1 MPRRRPHAGRAT
13 VPQFCRIAGLF
24 DPAFLRHRNPTLE
37 KDRMTQPL
45 DGVRIIDLSSVV
57 MGPFATQLLGDL
69 GADVVK
75 VEPPDGDILRHIAP
89 MKHPAMGHI
98 YLHHNRNK
106 RSIVLDLKK
115 PEGLEAL
122 QKLLKT
128 ADVLFYNVRPQAMK
142 RLKLS
147 YEDVTA
153 INPQI
158 IYVGAYGFS
167 QRGPYAAQ
175 PAYDDLIQG
184 MSAMPALFHEAG
196 ASSPR
201 YAPLAIAD
209 RITGLAAVNAVT
221 TALFAR
227 SRTGKGQSVEVP
239 MFETVTQMVLA
250 DHMGGF
256 TFDPPEG
263 GYGYARMLAEHRA
276 PYRTKDG
283 YMCVLIYNDK
293 HWRAFLALVGRPEM
307 FEQDPR
313 FGSHEARSRNIAE
326 VYAFAAEHLS
336 QRTNAEWEK
345 LLREADIPSAP
356 MKTVGDVLNDP
367 HLAATGF
374 FKESE
379 HPSEGRLREMMLASH
394 WSDADPMPHR
404 PAPRLGEHSAE
415 ILREAG
421 YNDADIRKM
430 AAAGATKLG

>member
-1 MPRRRPHAGRAT
+1 
-13 VPQFCRIAGLF
+13 
-24 DPAFLRHRNPTLE
+24 
-37 KDRMTQPL
+37 MTQPL
-45 DGVRIIDLSSVV
+45 DSVRIIDLTTVV

-69 GADVVK
+69 GADIIK

-89 MKHPAMGHI
+89 MRHPGMGHI
-98 YLHHNRNK
+98 FLHHNRNK

-115 PEGLEAL
+115 PDGHAAL
-122 QKLLKT
+122 LRLVKT
-128 ADVLFYNVRPQAMK
+128 ADVLIYNVRPQAMQ
-142 RLKLS
+142 RLKLT
-147 YEDVTA
+147 YEEVA
-153 INPQI
+153 AANPQI

-227 SRTGKGQSVEVP
+227 SRTGKGQAVEVP

-250 DHMGGF
+250 DHLGGY
-256 TFDPPEG
+256 TFEPPEG
-263 GYGYARMLAEHRA
+263 RHGYARMLAEHRA
-276 PYRTKDG
+276 PYPTKDG
-283 YMCVLIYNDK
+283 YICVLIYNDK
-293 HWRAFLALVGRPEM
+293 HWRAFFKLIGREEM
-307 FEQDPR
+307 FATDPR

-326 VYAFAAEHLS
+326 VYAFAAGQLKA
-336 QRTNAEWEK
+336 RTTAEWEK
-345 LLREADIPSAP
+345 LLRVADIPAAP
-356 MKTVGDVLNDP
+356 MKTVDDLINDP

-374 FKESE
+374 FMETD
-379 HPSEGRLREMMLASH
+379 HPTEGRLREMSQASH
-394 WSDADPMPHR
+394 WSAADAMPHR
-404 PAPRLGEHSAE
+404 PAPNLGEHSTE

-421 YNDADIRKM
+421 YDDAEITRLAKT
-430 AAAGATKLG
+430 GVTRLG

>member
-1 MPRRRPHAGRAT
+1 
-13 VPQFCRIAGLF
+13 VPQ
-24 DPAFLRHRNPTLE
+24 PLE
-37 KDRMTQPL
+37 N
-45 DGVRIIDLSSVV
+45 VRIIDLSTVV

-75 VEPPDGDILRHIAP
+75 VEAPDGDILRHIAP
-89 MKHPAMGHI
+89 MKNPAMGHI
-98 YLHHNRNK
+98 FLHHNRNK

-122 QKLLKT
+122 HRLLKT

-147 YEDVTA
+147 YEDVVKVK
-153 INPQI
+153 PDI
-158 IYVGAYGFS
+158 IYVGAYGFG

-184 MSAMPALFHEAG
+184 MSAIPALFHEAG
-196 ASSPR
+196 APAPR
-201 YAPLAIAD
+201 YVPLAIAD
-209 RITGLAAVNAVT
+209 RITGLAAVNAIT

-239 MFETVTQMVLA
+239 MFETVTQLVLA

-256 TFDPPEG
+256 TFEPPEG

-276 PYRTKDG
+276 PYQTRDG

-293 HWRAFLALVGRPEM
+293 HWRAFFKLIGQEAM

-326 VYAFAAEHLS
+326 VYAFAAEQLK
-336 QRTNAEWEK
+336 QKTNAEWEV

-356 MKTVGDVLNDP
+356 MKAVGDVLNDP
-367 HLAATGF
+367 HLDAVGF
-374 FKESE
+374 FKRTQ
-379 HPSEGRLREMMLASH
+379 HPSEGALREMTLASH
-394 WSDADPMPHR
+394 WPEAGPMPHR

-415 ILREAG
+415 LLREAG
-421 YNDADIRKM
+421 YSDAEIRQL
-430 AAAGATKLG
+430 AEAGATRLA

>member
-1 MPRRRPHAGRAT
+1 
-13 VPQFCRIAGLF
+13 
-24 DPAFLRHRNPTLE
+24 
-37 KDRMTQPL
+37 MTQPL
-45 DGVRIIDLSSVV
+45 DGVRILDLSSVV

-69 GADVVK
+69 GADIVK
-75 VEPPDGDILRHIAP
+75 VESPDGDILRHVAP
-89 MKHPAMGHI
+89 MRHPAMGHI
-98 YLHHNRNK
+98 FLHHNRNK

-115 PEGLEAL
+115 PEGLAAL
-122 QKLLKT
+122 QKLIKT

-184 MSAMPALFHEAG
+184 MSAIPALFHEAG

-227 SRTGKGQSVEVP
+227 SRTGKGQSIEVP

-263 GYGYARMLAEHRA
+263 PYGYARMLAHDRA
-276 PYRTKDG
+276 PYKTSDG
-283 YMCVLIYNDK
+283 YMCVLIYNDN
-293 HWRAFLALVGRPEM
+293 HWRAFFKLIGQEAM
-307 FEQDPR
+307 FATDAR
-313 FGSHEARSRNIAE
+313 FSSHEARSRNIAE
-326 VYAFAAEHLS
+326 VYAFAAEHLKL
-336 QRTNAEWEK
+336 RTNAEWEK

-356 MKTVGDVLNDP
+356 MKTARRGSKRN
-367 HLAATGF
+367 AETRG
-374 FKESE
+374 
-379 HPSEGRLREMMLASH
+379 
-394 WSDADPMPHR
+394 
-404 PAPRLGEHSAE
+404 SA
-415 ILREAG
+415 
-421 YNDADIRKM
+421 KTCS
-430 AAAGATKLG
+430 TK

>member
-1 MPRRRPHAGRAT
+1 
-13 VPQFCRIAGLF
+13 
-24 DPAFLRHRNPTLE
+24 
-37 KDRMTQPL
+37 MTQPL
-45 DGVRIIDLSSVV
+45 DGVRILDLSSVV

-69 GADVVK
+69 GADIVK
-75 VEPPDGDILRHIAP
+75 VESPDGDILRHVAP
-89 MKHPAMGHI
+89 MRHPAMGHI
-98 YLHHNRNK
+98 FLHHNRNK

-115 PEGLEAL
+115 PEGLAAL
-122 QKLLKT
+122 QKLIKT

-147 YEDVTA
+147 YEEVAA

-184 MSAMPALFHEAG
+184 MSAIPALFHEAG

-227 SRTGKGQSVEVP
+227 SRTGKGQSIEVP

-263 GYGYARMLAEHRA
+263 PYGYARMLAHDRA
-276 PYRTKDG
+276 PYKTSDG
-283 YMCVLIYNDK
+283 YMCVLIYNDN
-293 HWRAFLALVGRPEM
+293 HWRAFFKLIGQEAM
-307 FEQDPR
+307 FATDAR
-313 FGSHEARSRNIAE
+313 FSSHEARSRNIAE
-326 VYAFAAEHLS
+326 VYAFAAEHLKL
-336 QRTNAEWEK
+336 RTNAEWEK

-374 FKESE
+374 FKDTV
-379 HPSEGRLREMMLASH
+379 HPSEGRLREMALASH
-394 WSDADPMPHR
+394 WSGADEMPHR

-415 ILREAG
+415 VLLEAG
-421 YNDADIRKM
+421 YSHADIEQL
-430 AAAGATKLG
+430 AAAGVTFLG

>member
-1 MPRRRPHAGRAT
+1 MSIERNDLHGFYIKQPYCLPCAAAILYNSTINTGD
-13 VPQFCRIAGLF
+13 RIL
-24 DPAFLRHRNPTLE
+24 N
-37 KDRMTQPL
+37 QPL

-69 GADVVK
+69 GADIVK

-89 MKHPAMGHI
+89 MRHPAMGHI
-98 YLHHNRNK
+98 FLHHNRNK

-115 PEGLEAL
+115 PEGLSAL
-122 QKLLKT
+122 HKLIKT

-147 YEDVTA
+147 YEEVAA

-184 MSAMPALFHEAG
+184 MAAMPSLLHEAG
-196 ASSPR
+196 ATAPR

-227 SRTGKGQSVEVP
+227 SRTGKGQAVEVP

-256 TFDPPEG
+256 TFNPPEG
-263 GYGYARMLAEHRA
+263 PYGYARMLAPDRA
-276 PYRTKDG
+276 PYQTKDG

-293 HWRAFLALVGRPEM
+293 HWRAFFRLIGQEDT
-307 FEQDPR
+307 FSTDTR
-313 FGSHEARSRNIAE
+313 FSSHEARSRNIAE
-326 VYAFAAEHLS
+326 VYAFAAEQLKL
-336 QRTNAEWEK
+336 RTNSEWEK

-356 MKTVGDVLNDP
+356 MKSVGDLLNDE
-367 HLAATGF
+367 HLAQIGF
-374 FKESE
+374 FRDTD
-379 HPSEGRLREMMLASH
+379 HPSEGRLREMTMASH
-394 WSDADPMPHR
+394 WSGADAMPHR

-415 ILREAG
+415 LLREAG
-421 YNDADIRKM
+421 YDEADIQRI
-430 AAAGATKLG
+430 AAAGATRLG

>member
-1 MPRRRPHAGRAT
+1 
-13 VPQFCRIAGLF
+13 
-24 DPAFLRHRNPTLE
+24 
-37 KDRMTQPL
+37 
-45 DGVRIIDLSSVV
+45 
-57 MGPFATQLLGDL
+57 
-69 GADVVK
+69 
-75 VEPPDGDILRHIAP
+75 
-89 MKHPAMGHI
+89 
-98 YLHHNRNK
+98 
-106 RSIVLDLKK
+106 VLDLKK
-115 PEGLEAL
+115 PEGLAAL
-122 QKLLKT
+122 QKLIKT

-209 RITGLAAVNAVT
+209 RITGLAAVNAIT

-263 GYGYARMLAEHRA
+263 PYGYARMLAHDRA
-276 PYRTKDG
+276 PYKTSDG

-293 HWRAFLALVGRPEM
+293 HWRAFFKLIGQESM
-307 FEQDPR
+307 FETDPR
-313 FGSHEARSRNIAE
+313 FSSHEARSRNIAE
-326 VYAFAAEHLS
+326 VYAFAAEQLKL
-336 QRTNAEWEK
+336 RTNAEWEK

-356 MKTVGDVLNDP
+356 MKSVGDVLNDP

-374 FKESE
+374 FKESM
-379 HPSEGRLREMMLASH
+379 HPSEGKLREMTLASH
-394 WSDADPMPHR
+394 WSGADEMPHR

-421 YNDADIRKM
+421 YDDAAIQGL
-430 AAAGATKLG
+430 AAAGATKLA

>member
-1 MPRRRPHAGRAT
+1 
-13 VPQFCRIAGLF
+13 
-24 DPAFLRHRNPTLE
+24 
-37 KDRMTQPL
+37 MTQPL

-69 GADVVK
+69 GADVIK

-89 MKHPAMGHI
+89 MKNPAMGHI

-147 YEDVTA
+147 YEDVAA

-227 SRTGKGQSVEVP
+227 SRSGKGQSVEVP

-276 PYRTKDG
+276 PYKTKDG

-293 HWRAFLALVGRPEM
+293 HWRAFLKLVGRPEM

-326 VYAFAAEHLS
+326 VYAFAAEQIS

-356 MKTVGDVLNDP
+356 MKTVGDVLADP

-374 FKESE
+374 FKESV
-379 HPSEGRLREMMLASH
+379 HPSEGRLREMTLASH
-394 WSDADPMPHR
+394 WSGADPMPHR

-421 YNDADIRKM
+421 YGDADIQRM
-430 AAAGATKLG
+430 AAAGVTKLA

>member
-1 MPRRRPHAGRAT
+1 
-13 VPQFCRIAGLF
+13 
-24 DPAFLRHRNPTLE
+24 
-37 KDRMTQPL
+37 MTQPL
-45 DGVRIIDLSSVV
+45 EGVRIIDLTTVV

-69 GADVVK
+69 GADVIK
-75 VEPPDGDILRHIAP
+75 VEPPDGDILRNIAP
-89 MKHPAMGHI
+89 MRHPGMGHI
-98 YLHHNRNK
+98 FLHHNRNK
-106 RSIVLDLKK
+106 RSIVLDLKN
-115 PEGLEAL
+115 PAGHAALLEL
-122 QKLLKT
+122 VKT
-128 ADVLFYNVRPQAMK
+128 ADVLIYNVRPQAMK

-147 YEDVTA
+147 YEEVA
-153 INPQI
+153 AANPRI

-196 ASSPR
+196 ASGPR

-227 SRTGKGQSVEVP
+227 SRSGKGQAVEVP

-250 DHMGGF
+250 DHMGGH
-256 TFDPPEG
+256 TFEPPEG
-263 GYGYARMLAEHRA
+263 PHGYARMLAEHRA
-276 PYRTKDG
+276 PYPTRDG

-293 HWRAFLALVGRPEM
+293 HWRAFLKLVGREEM
-307 FEQDPR
+307 FTSDPR

-326 VYAFAAEHLS
+326 VYAFAAEQLK
-336 QRTNAEWEK
+336 QRTTAEWEK

-356 MKTVGDVLNDP
+356 MKTVDDLLRDP

-374 FKESE
+374 FMESE
-379 HPSEGRLREMMLASH
+379 HPTEGRLREMTLASH
-394 WSDADPMPHR
+394 WPDAGAMPHR
-404 PAPRLGEHSAE
+404 PAPNLGEHSAE

-421 YNDADIRKM
+421 YADAEIKRL
-430 AAAGATKLG
+430 AETGATRLA

>member
-1 MPRRRPHAGRAT
+1 
-13 VPQFCRIAGLF
+13 
-24 DPAFLRHRNPTLE
+24 
-37 KDRMTQPL
+37 MTQPL
-45 DGVRIIDLSSVV
+45 DGVRILDLSSVV

-69 GADVVK
+69 GADIVK
-75 VEPPDGDILRHIAP
+75 VESPDGDILRHVAP
-89 MKHPAMGHI
+89 MRHPAMGHI
-98 YLHHNRNK
+98 FLHHNRNK

-115 PEGLEAL
+115 TEGLAAL
-122 QKLLKT
+122 QKLIKT

-184 MSAMPALFHEAG
+184 MSAIPALFHEAG

-209 RITGLAAVNAVT
+209 RITGLAAINAVT

-263 GYGYARMLAEHRA
+263 PYGYARMLAHDRA
-276 PYRTKDG
+276 PYKTSDG
-283 YMCVLIYNDK
+283 YMCVLIYNDN
-293 HWRAFLALVGRPEM
+293 HWRAFFKLIGQEAM
-307 FEQDPR
+307 FATDAR
-313 FGSHEARSRNIAE
+313 FSSHEARSRNIAE
-326 VYAFAAEHLS
+326 VYAFAAEHLKL
-336 QRTNAEWEK
+336 RTNAEWEK

-374 FKESE
+374 FKDTV
-379 HPSEGRLREMMLASH
+379 HPSEGRLREMALASH
-394 WSDADPMPHR
+394 WSGADEMPHR

-421 YNDADIRKM
+421 YADAEIQKI
-430 AAAGATKLG
+430 AAAGATKLA

>member
-1 MPRRRPHAGRAT
+1 
-13 VPQFCRIAGLF
+13 
-24 DPAFLRHRNPTLE
+24 
-37 KDRMTQPL
+37 MTQPL
-45 DGVRIIDLSSVV
+45 DGVRIIDLTSVV
-57 MGPFATQLLGDL
+57 MGPYATQLLGDL
-69 GADVVK
+69 GADIVK
-75 VEPPDGDILRHIAP
+75 VEPPDGDILRNIAP
-89 MKHPAMGHI
+89 MRHSGMGHI
-98 YLHHNRNK
+98 FLHHNRNK

-115 PEGLEAL
+115 PDGYAAL

-128 ADVLFYNVRPQAMK
+128 ADVLIYNVRPQAMK

-153 INPQI
+153 VNPEI
-158 IYVGAYGFS
+158 IYVGAYGFG

-196 ASSPR
+196 ASKPR

-250 DHMGGF
+250 DHMGGH
-256 TFDPPEG
+256 TFEPPEG
-263 GYGYARMLAEHRA
+263 PYGYARMLAPDRA
-276 PYRTKDG
+276 PYRTSDG

-293 HWRAFLALVGRPEM
+293 HWRAFFKLIGREDL
-307 FEQDPR
+307 FTGDSR
-313 FGSHEARSRNIAE
+313 FGSHEARSRNISA
-326 VYAFAAEHLS
+326 VYAFAAEQLK
-336 QRTNAEWEK
+336 QRTTAEWEK
-345 LLREADIPSAP
+345 LLRDADIPAAP
-356 MKTVGDVLNDP
+356 MKTVEDLLNDP
-367 HLAATGF
+367 HLAQTGF
-374 FKESE
+374 FMETD
-379 HPSEGRLREMMLASH
+379 HPSEGRLREMTLASH
-394 WSDADPMPHR
+394 WSGADPMPHR

-421 YNDADIRKM
+421 YDDAAITRL
-430 AAAGATKLG
+430 AAAGVTRLP

>member
-1 MPRRRPHAGRAT
+1 
-13 VPQFCRIAGLF
+13 
-24 DPAFLRHRNPTLE
+24 
-37 KDRMTQPL
+37 MTQPL

-69 GADVVK
+69 GADVIK
-75 VEPPDGDILRHIAP
+75 VEAPDGDILRHIAP
-89 MKHPAMGHI
+89 MKNPAMGHI

-122 QKLLKT
+122 KKLLKT

-147 YEDVTA
+147 YEDVVEV
-153 INPQI
+153 NPQI

-209 RITGLAAVNAVT
+209 RITGLAAVNAIT

-227 SRTGKGQSVEVP
+227 SRSGRGQSVEVP

-293 HWRAFLALVGRPEM
+293 HWRAFFRLIGKAEM
-307 FEQDPR
+307 FEQDAR
-313 FGSHEARSRNIAE
+313 FSSHEARSRNIAE
-326 VYAFAAEHLS
+326 VYAFAAEQLK

-356 MKTVGDVLNDP
+356 MKTVGDVLADP

-374 FKESE
+374 FKTSR
-379 HPSEGRLREMMLASH
+379 HPSEGMLREMTLASH
-394 WSDADPMPHR
+394 WSGADEMPHR

-421 YNDADIRKM
+421 YQDADIQKM

>member
-1 MPRRRPHAGRAT
+1 MS
-13 VPQFCRIAGLF
+13 
-24 DPAFLRHRNPTLE
+24 
-37 KDRMTQPL
+37 QPL
-45 DGVRIIDLSSVV
+45 EGVRIIDLSSVV

-69 GADVVK
+69 GADIVK
-75 VEPPDGDILRHIAP
+75 VEAPDGDILRHIAP
-89 MKHPAMGHI
+89 MRHPGMGHI
-98 YLHHNRNK
+98 FLHHNRNK

-122 QKLLKT
+122 CRLLKT

-147 YEDVTA
+147 YEDVA
-153 INPQI
+153 AVNPQI

-227 SRTGKGQSVEVP
+227 SRSGRGQAVEVP

-250 DHMGGF
+250 DHMGGH
-256 TFDPPEG
+256 TFEPPEG
-263 GYGYARMLAEHRA
+263 RHGYARMLAEHRA

-293 HWRAFLALVGRPEM
+293 HWRAFFRLIGREAM
-307 FEQDPR
+307 FETDPR

-326 VYAFAAEHLS
+326 VYAFAAEQLK

-356 MKTVGDVLNDP
+356 MKTVDDLLKDP
-367 HLAATGF
+367 HLAQTGF
-374 FKESE
+374 FIETD
-379 HPSEGRLREMMLASH
+379 HPSEGRLREMTMASH
-394 WSDADPMPHR
+394 WPDAGPMPHR

-421 YNDADIRKM
+421 YDDAAIRQL
-430 AAAGATKLG
+430 AASGVTKLA

>member
-1 MPRRRPHAGRAT
+1 
-13 VPQFCRIAGLF
+13 L
-24 DPAFLRHRNPTLE
+24 
-37 KDRMTQPL
+37 TQPL
-45 DGVRIIDLSSVV
+45 DNVRILDLSSVV

-69 GADVVK
+69 GADIVK

-89 MKHPAMGHI
+89 MRHKAMGHI
-98 YLHHNRNK
+98 FLHHNRNK

-115 PEGLEAL
+115 PEGLAAL
-122 QKLLKT
+122 HKLIKT

-209 RITGLAAVNAVT
+209 RITGLAAVNAIT

-263 GYGYARMLAEHRA
+263 SYGYARMLAHDRA
-276 PYRTKDG
+276 PYKTKDG

-293 HWRAFLALVGRPEM
+293 HWRAFFKLIGQEKM
-307 FEQDPR
+307 FETDPR
-313 FGSHEARSRNIAE
+313 FGSHEARSRNISE
-326 VYAFAAEHLS
+326 VYAFAAEQLKL
-336 QRTNAEWEK
+336 RTNAEWEK

-356 MKTVGDVLNDP
+356 MKSVGDVLNDP

-379 HPSEGRLREMMLASH
+379 HPSEGRLREMTLASH
-394 WSDADPMPHR
+394 WSGADPMPHR

-421 YNDADIRKM
+421 YDDAAIQEL
-430 AAAGATKLG
+430 AAAGATKLA

>member
-1 MPRRRPHAGRAT
+1 M
-13 VPQFCRIAGLF
+13 
-24 DPAFLRHRNPTLE
+24 N
-37 KDRMTQPL
+37 QPL
-45 DGVRIIDLSSVV
+45 DGVRILDLSSVV

-69 GADVVK
+69 GADIVK

-89 MKHPAMGHI
+89 MRHPAMGHI
-98 YLHHNRNK
+98 FLHHNRNK
-106 RSIVLDLKK
+106 RSIVLDLKN
-115 PEGLEAL
+115 PDGLKAL
-122 QKLLKT
+122 QQLIKT

-147 YEDVTA
+147 YEDVAA

-158 IYVGAYGFS
+158 IYVGAYGFG

-221 TALFAR
+221 TALYAR
-227 SRTGKGQSVEVP
+227 SRTGRGQSVEVP

-250 DHMGGF
+250 DHMGGH
-256 TFDPPEG
+256 TFRPPEG
-263 GYGYARMLAEHRA
+263 PHGYARMLAPHRA
-276 PYRTKDG
+276 PYETRDG

-293 HWRAFLALVGRPEM
+293 HWRAFFKLIGEEEM
-307 FEQDPR
+307 FNTDPR

-326 VYAFAAEHLS
+326 VYAFAAGHLK
-336 QRTNAEWEK
+336 QRSNAEWET

-356 MKTVGDVLNDP
+356 MKTIDDLLHDP
-367 HLAATGF
+367 HLAQTGF
-374 FKESE
+374 FMETE
-379 HPSEGRLREMMLASH
+379 HPSEGRLREMTLASH
-394 WSDADPMPHR
+394 WSDADAMPHR

-421 YNDADIRKM
+421 YDDAGIQRL
-430 AAAGATKLG
+430 AAAGATKLA

>member
-1 MPRRRPHAGRAT
+1 MS
-13 VPQFCRIAGLF
+13 
-24 DPAFLRHRNPTLE
+24 
-37 KDRMTQPL
+37 QPL
-45 DGVRIIDLSSVV
+45 EGVRIIDLSSVV

-69 GADVVK
+69 GADIVK

-89 MKHPAMGHI
+89 MRHPGMGHI
-98 YLHHNRNK
+98 FLHLNRNK

-122 QKLLKT
+122 RRLLKT
-128 ADVLFYNVRPQAMK
+128 ADVLFYNVRPQAMQ
-142 RLKLS
+142 RLKLA
-147 YEDVTA
+147 YTDVTA
-153 INPQI
+153 VNPQI

-196 ASSPR
+196 ASAPR

-227 SRTGKGQSVEVP
+227 SRNGRGQAVEVP

-250 DHMGGF
+250 DHMGGY
-256 TFDPPEG
+256 TFEPPEG
-263 GYGYARMLAEHRA
+263 PHGYARMLAEHRA
-276 PYRTKDG
+276 PYPTKDG

-293 HWRAFLALVGRPEM
+293 HWRAFFRLIGREEM
-307 FEQDPR
+307 FNSDPR
-313 FGSHEARSRNIAE
+313 FGSHEARSRNIAD
-326 VYAFAAEHLS
+326 VYAFAAEQLK
-336 QRTNAEWEK
+336 QRTTAEWEK

-356 MKTVGDVLNDP
+356 MKTVADLLKDP
-367 HLAATGF
+367 HLAQTGF
-374 FKESE
+374 FMETG
-379 HPSEGRLREMMLASH
+379 HPSEGRLREMAMASH
-394 WSDADPMPHR
+394 WPDAGPMPHR
-404 PAPRLGEHSAE
+404 PAPRLGEHSTE

-421 YNDADIRKM
+421 YDDAAIGQL
-430 AAAGATKLG
+430 AASGVTKLA

>member
-1 MPRRRPHAGRAT
+1 
-13 VPQFCRIAGLF
+13 
-24 DPAFLRHRNPTLE
+24 
-37 KDRMTQPL
+37 MTQPL
-45 DGVRIIDLSSVV
+45 DGVRILDLSTVV

-69 GADVVK
+69 GADIVK
-75 VEPPDGDILRHIAP
+75 VESPDGDILRHVAP
-89 MKHPAMGHI
+89 MRHPAMGHI
-98 YLHHNRNK
+98 FLHHNRNK

-115 PEGLEAL
+115 PEGLAAL
-122 QKLLKT
+122 QKLIKT

-147 YEDVTA
+147 YEEVAA

-201 YAPLAIAD
+201 YVPLAIAD
-209 RITGLAAVNAVT
+209 RITGLAAVNAMT

-263 GYGYARMLAEHRA
+263 PYGYARMLAHDRA
-276 PYRTKDG
+276 PYKTSDG

-293 HWRAFLALVGRPEM
+293 HWRAFFKLIGQEAM
-307 FEQDPR
+307 FETDPR

-326 VYAFAAEHLS
+326 VYAFAAEHLKL
-336 QRTNAEWEK
+336 RTNAEWEK

-374 FKESE
+374 FKQTV
-379 HPSEGRLREMMLASH
+379 HPSEGRLREMALASH
-394 WSDADPMPHR
+394 WSGADEMPHR

-421 YNDADIRKM
+421 YDDAAIRKI
-430 AAAGATKLG
+430 AAAGATKLA

>member
-1 MPRRRPHAGRAT
+1 
-13 VPQFCRIAGLF
+13 
-24 DPAFLRHRNPTLE
+24 
-37 KDRMTQPL
+37 MTQPL

-75 VEPPDGDILRHIAP
+75 VEAPDGDILRHIAP
-89 MKHPAMGHI
+89 MRHPAMGHI

-122 QKLLKT
+122 LKLVKT

-147 YEDVTA
+147 YEDVVKV
-153 INPQI
+153 NPQI
-158 IYVGAYGFS
+158 IYVGAYGFG

-196 ASSPR
+196 ASAPR
-201 YAPLAIAD
+201 YVPLAIAD
-209 RITGLAAVNAVT
+209 RITGLAAVNAIT

-239 MFETVTQMVLA
+239 MFETVTQLVLA

-263 GYGYARMLAEHRA
+263 PYGYARMLAEHRA
-276 PYRTKDG
+276 PYQTKDG

-293 HWRAFLALVGRPEM
+293 HWRAFFKLIGKAEM
-307 FEQDPR
+307 FEQDAR
-313 FGSHEARSRNIAE
+313 FSSHEARSRNIAE
-326 VYAFAAEHLS
+326 VYAFAAEQLK

-374 FKESE
+374 FKESD
-379 HPSEGRLREMMLASH
+379 HPSEGRLREMTLASH
-394 WSDADPMPHR
+394 WSGADPMPHR

-421 YNDADIRKM
+421 YDDAEIARM
-430 AAAGATKLG
+430 RAEGVI

>member
-1 MPRRRPHAGRAT
+1 
-13 VPQFCRIAGLF
+13 
-24 DPAFLRHRNPTLE
+24 
-37 KDRMTQPL
+37 
-45 DGVRIIDLSSVV
+45 

-69 GADVVK
+69 GADIIK
-75 VEPPDGDILRHIAP
+75 VESPDGDIMRHVAP
-89 MKHPAMGHI
+89 MRHSGMGHI
-98 YLHHNRNK
+98 FLHHNRNK

-115 PEGLEAL
+115 TEGLAAL
-122 QKLLKT
+122 QQLIKT

-147 YEDVTA
+147 YEDVAA

-158 IYVGAYGFS
+158 LYVGAYGFS

-184 MSAMPALFHEAG
+184 MAAMPSLLHEAG

-209 RITGLAAVNAVT
+209 RITGLAAVNAIT

-239 MFETVTQMVLA
+239 MFETVSQLVLA
-250 DHMGGF
+250 DHMGGS
-256 TFDPPEG
+256 TFQPPEG
-263 GYGYARMLAEHRA
+263 APGYARMLAPHRA
-276 PYRTKDG
+276 PYKTKDG

-293 HWRAFLALVGRPEM
+293 HWRAFFKLIGQETM
-307 FEQDPR
+307 FDTDPR
-313 FGSHEARSRNIAE
+313 FSNHEARSRNIAE
-326 VYAFAAEHLS
+326 VYAFAAEHLK
-336 QRTNAEWEK
+336 QRGNAEWEK
-345 LLREADIPSAP
+345 LLLEADIPSSP
-356 MKTVGDVLNDP
+356 MKSISDLLNDP

-374 FKESE
+374 FKDTE
-379 HPSEGRLREMMLASH
+379 HPSEGKLREMALAST
-394 WSDADPMPHR
+394 WSGADPMPHR

-421 YNDADIRKM
+421 YGEVDIQRI
-430 AAAGATKLG
+430 AAAGATKLA

>member
-1 MPRRRPHAGRAT
+1 
-13 VPQFCRIAGLF
+13 
-24 DPAFLRHRNPTLE
+24 
-37 KDRMTQPL
+37 MTQPL
-45 DGVRIIDLSSVV
+45 DGVRILDLSSVV

-69 GADVVK
+69 GADIVK
-75 VEPPDGDILRHIAP
+75 VESPDGDILRHVAP
-89 MKHPAMGHI
+89 MRHPAMGHI
-98 YLHHNRNK
+98 FLHHNRNK

-115 PEGLEAL
+115 TEGLAAL
-122 QKLLKT
+122 QKLIKT

-184 MSAMPALFHEAG
+184 MSAIPALFHEAG

-209 RITGLAAVNAVT
+209 RITGLAAINAVT

-227 SRTGKGQSVEVP
+227 SRTGKGQSIEVP

-263 GYGYARMLAEHRA
+263 PYGYARMLAHDRA
-276 PYRTKDG
+276 PYKTSDG
-283 YMCVLIYNDK
+283 YMCVLIYNDN
-293 HWRAFLALVGRPEM
+293 HWRAFFKLIGQEAM
-307 FEQDPR
+307 FATDAR
-313 FGSHEARSRNIAE
+313 FSSHEARSRNIAE
-326 VYAFAAEHLS
+326 VYAFAAEHLKL
-336 QRTNAEWEK
+336 RTNAEWEK

-374 FKESE
+374 FKDTV
-379 HPSEGRLREMMLASH
+379 HPSEGRLREMALASH
-394 WSDADPMPHR
+394 WSGADEMPHR

-421 YNDADIRKM
+421 YGEAEIQKI
-430 AAAGATKLG
+430 AAAGATKLA

>member
-1 MPRRRPHAGRAT
+1 
-13 VPQFCRIAGLF
+13 
-24 DPAFLRHRNPTLE
+24 
-37 KDRMTQPL
+37 MTQPL
-45 DGVRIIDLSSVV
+45 DGVRILDLSSVV

-69 GADVVK
+69 GADIVK
-75 VEPPDGDILRHIAP
+75 VESPDGDILRHVAP
-89 MKHPAMGHI
+89 MRHPAMGHI
-98 YLHHNRNK
+98 FLHHNRNK

-115 PEGLEAL
+115 PEGLAAL
-122 QKLLKT
+122 QKLIKT

-147 YEDVTA
+147 YEEVAA

-184 MSAMPALFHEAG
+184 MSAIPALFHEAG

-227 SRTGKGQSVEVP
+227 SRTGKGQSIEVP

-263 GYGYARMLAEHRA
+263 PYGYARMLAHDRA
-276 PYRTKDG
+276 PYKTSDG
-283 YMCVLIYNDK
+283 YMCVLIYNDN
-293 HWRAFLALVGRPEM
+293 HWRAFFKLIGQEAM
-307 FEQDPR
+307 FTTDAR
-313 FGSHEARSRNIAE
+313 FSSHEARSRNIAE
-326 VYAFAAEHLS
+326 VYAFAAEHLKL
-336 QRTNAEWEK
+336 RTNAEWEK

-374 FKESE
+374 FKDTV
-379 HPSEGRLREMMLASH
+379 HPSEGRLRE
-394 WSDADPMPHR
+394 WR
-404 PAPRLGEHSAE
+404 WPATGRALMKCRTARRRDWANTARRSCAKPVTVKRKSRKSPRQAPQNWPEFFSQYGAPSAPW
-415 ILREAG
+415 
-421 YNDADIRKM
+421 RKKT
-430 AAAGATKLG
+430 A